1 MSKISVIGAGN
12 VGASCVEAVQHMD
25 VASEVTLLDIK
36 PGLAEGKALDMNQGA
51 KLYHAHAKVV
61 GATNDYVAT
70 ENSDVVII
78 TSGMPRKPGMSRDDL
93 VGVNAKIMTSIVDN
107 ILKYSP
113 EAKIIVV
120 ANPMDTMTYL
130 VHKTTDLPKNRI
142 LGMGGMLD
150 SSRFTY
156 YLSEAMGVPVADIE
170 CMVIGAHGDKTM
182 IPLIRL
188 ATYKGIPVT
197 NYLSKEVCD
206 KVIADTMVGGAT
218 LTAMLGTSAWYAPG
232 ISAASMAK
240 AIIKD
245 EKKLMPCSCYLE
257 GEYGESDICMG
268 VPAVLGKN
276 GVEKIFN
283 VELNEEEKALFK
295 SSAEHSRA
303 TNAIL
308 TTLGYVK

>member
-12 VGASCVEAVQHMD
+12 VGASCIEAIQHMD

-36 PGLAEGKALDMNQGA
+36 PGLAEGKALDINQGA
-51 KLYHAHAKVV
+51 KLYHAHSKVV
-61 GATNDYVAT
+61 GATNDYAAT

-78 TSGMPRKPGMSRDDL
+78 TSGMPRKPGMTREEL
-93 VGVNAKIMTSIVDN
+93 VGVNAKIMTSIVDSV
-107 ILKYSP
+107 LKHSP

-120 ANPMDTMTYL
+120 ANPMDTMNYL
-130 VHKTTDLPKNRI
+130 VHKTTGLPRNRVM
-142 LGMGGMLD
+142 GMGGMLD

-156 YLSEAMGVPVADIE
+156 YLSEAMGVPVADID

-182 IPLIRL
+182 IPLIRY
-188 ATYKGIPVT
+188 ATYRGIPVT

-218 LTAMLGTSAWYAPG
+218 LTGMLGTSAWYAPG

-276 GVEKIFN
+276 GVEKI
-283 VELNEEEKALFK
+283 VDIALNDEEKALFK
-295 SSAEHSRA
+295 SSADASRK
-303 TNAIL
+303 TNAVIKD
-308 TTLGYVK
+308 LGYIK